1 MPGKIRISLD
11 AMGGDH
17 GLAVVVPGAAVSL
30 ARHPD
35 SEFIFFGDEALIDRG
50 VERDQIDFLIRRR
63 AARPEPQEEDGQ
75 HRRTKCSTVRN
86 ECTSGYPIVALV
98 GLAST
103 PYLSSSF

>member
-1 MPGKIRISLD
+1 MAECFLLI
-11 AMGGDH
+11 
-17 GLAVVVPGAAVSL
+17 VV
-30 ARHPD
+30 
-35 SEFIFFGDEALIDRG
+35 GDEALIDRG

-63 AARPEPQEEDGQ
+63 AARPEPQDEDGQ

-98 GLAST
+98 GIASK